1 MKFNLQHEIIGWTG
15 MSIILVAYGFNAFG
29 VLSHTG
35 ILYAAFNLVG
45 SAGIIYSSIYK
56 KDYQPVILNIFW
68 IVIAVILIARVI
80 FGF

>member
-1 MKFNLQHEIIGWTG
+1 MKFNLKHEIIGWTG
-15 MSIILVAYGFNAFG
+15 MSIILVAYAFNAFG
-29 VLSHTG
+29 VLSHTS
-35 ILYAAFNLVG
+35 LMYAIFNLIG